1 MSEFERRQLM
11 ETLVSEVQ
19 IYEERQSNGQWL
31 KSIKF
36 KLPIIE
42 EDINIYLDNGH
53 HVECVALLTKLL
65 H

>member
-1 MSEFERRQLM
+1 M

-19 IYEERQSNGQWL
+19 IYEERQSNGQWI

-36 KLPIIE
+36 RLPIIE

-53 HVECVALLTKLL
+53 QAETVVLLT
-65 H
+65 HT